1 MAYDRS
7 VPAITRLAG
16 FLLAALGI
24 AAYAL
29 TGFASMTALIPA
41 FFGVVFILLA
51 LAARSASARRHA
63 MHIAVAVA
71 LLGLLA
77 TLGRVVP
84 ALGAGEVGRP
94 AVITQLLMAVILAVY
109 VALGVKSFV
118 DARRTRA

>member
-1 MAYDRS
+1 
-7 VPAITRLAG
+7 VPATTRLVG
-16 FLLAALGI
+16 FLLALLGL

-51 LAARSASARRHA
+51 LAARSESARKHA

-84 ALGAGEVGRP
+84 AITAGAIGRP
-94 AVITQLLMAVILAVY
+94 AVIAQLLMAVILAVY
-109 VALGVKSFV
+109 VALGIKSFME
-118 DARRTRA
+118 ARRARA

>member
-1 MAYDRS
+1 VAYDAA
-7 VPAITRLAG
+7 VPAITRLVG
-16 FLLAALGI
+16 FLLAILGI

-41 FFGVVFILLA
+41 FFGVFFILLA

-71 LLGLLA
+71 VLGLLA

-84 ALGAGEVGRP
+84 ALGAGQVGRP

-109 VALGVKSFV
+109 VALGIKSFV
-118 DARRTRA
+118 DARRARA